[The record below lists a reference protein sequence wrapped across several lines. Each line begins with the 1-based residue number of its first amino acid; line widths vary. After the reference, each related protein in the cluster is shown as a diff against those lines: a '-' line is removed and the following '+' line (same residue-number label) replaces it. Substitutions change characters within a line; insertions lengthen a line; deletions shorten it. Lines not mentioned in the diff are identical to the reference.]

1 MLTPH
6 SIIPSDLS
14 TLVDGEFSEKFH
26 PKPDIQ
32 IDLTKLEELILTDPL
47 ETDISDIETGDLIDI
62 DHTLNPSYALDD
74 LKHNLNDLAQP
85 RDNKI
90 SESRDN
96 NPLNNTHTTN
106 EYSNNHNLREI
117 SLSTKNLT
125 SSINDQHLN
134 QISPFFQV
142 SQTNYGGRGCFAS
155 TSISKGT
162 EIHNSYPISTT
173 ISKPFKKEVCTNCF
187 HYDNGK
193 TLTTKISKSL
203 GTKQVF
209 TLFFCTEQCKQK
221 FTDEDFNEVYTIALL
236 NIEKFYLKGLKKPE
250 EDLKVPSQNVL
261 EVIDEEWSKVAVWET
276 NMLSIKPIKRINEI
290 PRISE
295 TEYIDI
301 KYIVGV
307 LFELFKYENQKS
319 DESKGLLKQ
328 LLFPEL
334 TTDESSQVELN
345 LFTLLQSTEL
355 EKVVKY
361 PYLLYSYIN
370 MYKFIK
376 LTSSEELQPF
386 ITSSIVRSILG
397 KNLSNAF
404 GIWSDTTCETEDK
417 EYFGFGVFPSSSYF
431 NHSCDPNIKKTRVKN
446 KLLFRTTRDIEKD
459 EELCIDYGNYL
470 NENVLKRREELAEWF
485 FDCGCGKCERDL
497 AEISLKL

>member
-1 MLTPH
+1 MPTPQ

-26 PKPDIQ
+26 TKPDIQ

-47 ETDISDIETGDLIDI
+47 ETDVSDIETGDLIDI
-62 DHTLNPSYALDD
+62 DFTTNHSHPLDH
-74 LKHNLNDLAQP
+74 LKRNLNDLAHLL
-85 RDNKI
+85 DNKI

-96 NPLNNTHTTN
+96 NPPNNTHTTN
-106 EYSNNHNLREI
+106 EYSNSHNLREI

-125 SSINDQHLN
+125 SSIHDQHLN
-134 QISPFFQV
+134 QLSPFFQV
-142 SQTNYGGRGCFAS
+142 SQTKYGGRGCFAS
-155 TSISKGT
+155 TSIPKGT
-162 EIHNSYPISTT
+162 EIHSSYPISVT

-193 TLTTKISKSL
+193 TLKTKLSKSL

-221 FTDEDFNEVYTIALL
+221 FIDEDINGVYTIALL
-236 NIEKFYLKGLKKPE
+236 NIEKYYLQGLKKPD

-261 EVIDEEWSKVAVWET
+261 QIIDEEWSKVAVWESK
-276 NMLSIKPIKRINEI
+276 MLSTKPIKRMNEI

-307 LFELFKYENQKS
+307 VFKLFKYENQKPV
-319 DESKGLLKQ
+319 ESKGLLEQ
-328 LLFPEL
+328 ILFPEL
-334 TTDESSQVELN
+334 TSNESSKVELN

-355 EKVVKY
+355 EKVVRY

-376 LTSSEELQPF
+376 LTSCEELQPF
-386 ITSSIVRSILG
+386 ITSSIFRSILG

-404 GIWSDTTCETEDK
+404 GIWSDTCEAEDK
-417 EYFGFGVFPSSSYF
+417 EYFGFGVFPSCSFF
-431 NHSCDPNIKKTRVKN
+431 NHSCDPNIKKARVN
-446 KLLFRTTRDIEKD
+446 NRILFRTTRDIEKD

-497 AEISLKL
+497 AEIES